1 MMTSAVKRKEYY
13 ERLGLEEGASTG
25 KLSTETYYFRFPCT
39 ISIQGLQGSFFSFRE
54 YLDCNPK

>member
-39 ISIQGLQGSFFSFRE
+39 ISIQGLQGSFFFF
-54 YLDCNPK
+54 P